1 VLPIAATA
9 IREQQQQ
16 QRKHVAID
24 VLLLLVVVV
33 ATVYF
38 WSAGASDSSGT
49 SFTRFNRQRM
59 ETRLYV
65 TLKKKKNMCTKGE
78 RRSNEIQKFCRDTEN
93 NQNKTLKV
101 EDDPIYQRN
110 DAFDCGEYII
120 NRKYLRR
127 RALCPLMS
135 RSR

>member
-9 IREQQQQ
+9 IREQQQQQ

-65 TLKKKKNMCTKGE
+65 TLKKKEGE

>member
-1 VLPIAATA
+1 MLPIAATA
-9 IREQQQQ
+9 IREQQQQQ

-65 TLKKKKNMCTKGE
+65 TLKKKEKHVYE
-78 RRSNEIQKFCRDTEN
+78 RRKKIK
-93 NQNKTLKV
+93 
-101 EDDPIYQRN
+101 RN
-110 DAFDCGEYII
+110 PKILPGY
-120 NRKYLRR
+120 RK
-127 RALCPLMS
+127 
-135 RSR
+135 